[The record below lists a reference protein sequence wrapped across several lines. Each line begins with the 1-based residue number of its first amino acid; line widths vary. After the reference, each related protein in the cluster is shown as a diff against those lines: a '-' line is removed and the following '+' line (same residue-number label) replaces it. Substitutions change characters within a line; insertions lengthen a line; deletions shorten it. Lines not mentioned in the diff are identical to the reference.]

1 MGDCCVGVSTVPSVL
16 GRDRCINC
24 FELLKH
30 TKLDRVAEVEAV
42 VLSLNIN
49 YSAKRSRKIRK
60 CLECAPNSSV
70 KLDKKTKRH
79 WIERTGDKTINTGAQ
94 LLYTSNT
101 GQLTT
106 DRKTH

>member
-30 TKLDRVAEVEAV
+30 TKLDRVVEVEAV

-49 YSAKRSRKIRK
+49 YSAKRSRKFGNVWNVHSIQASNLTRRRK
-60 CLECAPNSSV
+60 G
-70 KLDKKTKRH
+70 
-79 WIERTGDKTINTGAQ
+79 IG
-94 LLYTSNT
+94 
-101 GQLTT
+101 
-106 DRKTH
+106 